1 MIYRPLILAQKQQGG
16 FRVLTEGLGRLE
28 LQRRGADGDVPR
40 RRRDEA
46 GGPGGAGL
54 LRASGGSDRC
64 AASLRSRQTGQRG
77 AEVADGVK
85 SRWCSHSPA
94 AVLGEIPVRAGP
106 GVAGGCLGEL
116 RDLVAKP

>member
-1 MIYRPLILAQKQQGG
+1 
-16 FRVLTEGLGRLE
+16 VLTEGLGRLE

-64 AASLRSRQTGQRG
+64 AASLRSRQRGQRDPALNG
-77 AEVADGVK
+77 GEESGWR
-85 SRWCSHSPA
+85 SLLPA
-94 AVLGEIPVRAGP
+94 ASLG
-106 GVAGGCLGEL
+106 
-116 RDLVAKP
+116 